1 MNRFLGIAL
10 EMVFNRHRR
19 REILFWWLYLFSWF
33 SFLIFFGATLF
44 YGNAQSRRRGAKEA
58 PAESMLETLF
68 TCISGLLRSFNC
80 KHCKH
85 CDSATA
91 NISLLASA
99 FLLQTTPGTDIQRLL
114 SLTRYNIF
122 VPPWIRKTQTT
133 TPTVRKQKTHTLRE
147 KNARVVLTCA
157 VRPGVLLSNNAKTLP
172 SSAARNAVS

>member
-19 REILFWWLYLFSWF
+19 REILFWWLYFF
-33 SFLIFFGATLF
+33 FFFLRGFLALSCSTLF

-80 KHCKH
+80 KHC
-85 CDSATA
+85 DPELA

-99 FLLQTTPGTDIQRLL
+99 FLPQTTSGNDIQQLL
-114 SLTRYNIF
+114 PLTRYNTF
-122 VPPWIRKTQTT
+122 VPPWIRKTQITT
-133 TPTVRKQKTHTLRE
+133 QTIRKQKTHIPRE
-147 KNARVVLTCA
+147 KNLRVVLSCV
-157 VRPGVLLSNNAKTLP
+157 VRPGVLLSSNAKTLP
-172 SSAARNAVS
+172 SSAARNAEW

>member
-1 MNRFLGIAL
+1 
-10 EMVFNRHRR
+10 MVFNRHRR
-19 REILFWWLYLFSWF
+19 REILFWWLYFFSWY

-68 TCISGLLRSFNC
+68 TCISGLLSVNC

-85 CDSATA
+85 CDPATA
-91 NISLLASA
+91 NISLPASS
-99 FLLQTTPGTDIQRLL
+99 FLLQTTSGNNIQQLL
-114 SLTRYNIF
+114 PLTRYNIF

-133 TPTVRKQKTHTLRE
+133 TPTIRRQKTHTLRE

-157 VRPGVLLSNNAKTLP
+157 VRPGVLLSNNATKLP